1 MLNKTILKIKHN
13 VVKLFVILTLC
24 LLAIATSNIN
34 NNKEGKGLT
43 AFATPNIK
51 Q

>member
-13 VVKLFVILTLC
+13 VVLLTLC

-43 AFATPNIK
+43 AFATPFKI
-51 Q
+51 